1 MREGAWPLLA
11 RKAERQGLIKEAK
24 ATKDQSERDEQL
36 CEAYYY
42 IGATRMLEMDT
53 VAVEV
58 FYERVLGTRKS
69 TFIEYTFARTEL
81 KWLQR

>member
-1 MREGAWPLLA
+1 MRS
-11 RKAERQGLIKEAK
+11 
-24 ATKDQSERDEQL
+24 D
-36 CEAYYY
+36 YY

-69 TFIEYTFARTEL
+69 TFIEYTIARTEL
-81 KWLQR
+81 KRLQR

>member
-1 MREGAWPLLA
+1 
-11 RKAERQGLIKEAK
+11 
-24 ATKDQSERDEQL
+24 
-36 CEAYYY
+36 
-42 IGATRMLEMDT
+42 MLEMDT